1 MRVLLD
7 PQVFLLGH
15 CGLLKYYSYLYQA
28 LKEEGI
34 EIYTPVIY
42 SITPSF
48 SKKYYPF
55 PALLPAVTE
64 KLTGLAI
71 KKLTRRRFYWEVA
84 KKNYD
89 VLFITS
95 DQNETGFLKYNGKKP
110 FVMTIHDTMIGVN
123 GKNMY
128 LDPQNQYS
136 LQMGYLAHHARQ
148 IISISNHT
156 TEDLINRFLIE
167 PEKINTIYHT
177 HFLPDEADS
186 VEHLPERYVLFVGN
200 RNGRKNFLGWVDA
213 VAPFLNMNG
222 KLKVLVTG
230 KLTEYEQF
238 FLEKMGVYQHFKAF
252 ENITDSQLNF
262 LYRHAICLV
271 YPSLYEGFGLPVL
284 EAMANGCPVI
294 TTRRSSI
301 PEVAGDAAIYADP
314 DSTEDFVQA
323 ILRIAR
329 DQATSERLIKAGFMQ
344 AASFSWQET
353 ARQTIRAYE
362 QAAEEGLA
370 HDRS

>member
-64 KLTGLAI
+64 KLAGLAI
-71 KKLTRRRFYWEVA
+71 KKLTRRRFYREVA

-177 HFLPDEADS
+177 HFLPE
-186 VEHLPERYVLFVGN
+186 
-200 RNGRKNFLGWVDA
+200 
-213 VAPFLNMNG
+213 
-222 KLKVLVTG
+222 
-230 KLTEYEQF
+230 
-238 FLEKMGVYQHFKAF
+238 
-252 ENITDSQLNF
+252 F
-262 LYRHAICLV
+262 LY
-271 YPSLYEGFGLPVL
+271 G
-284 EAMANGCPVI
+284 
-294 TTRRSSI
+294 
-301 PEVAGDAAIYADP
+301 
-314 DSTEDFVQA
+314 
-323 ILRIAR
+323 
-329 DQATSERLIKAGFMQ
+329 
-344 AASFSWQET
+344 
-353 ARQTIRAYE
+353 
-362 QAAEEGLA
+362 
-370 HDRS
+370 